1 MFRSLMQKL
10 RGQNEEAKEASEAI
24 HEERLEVGE
33 TGPAGIMPDGD
44 VPDWTAD
51 EEAPADPAP

>member
-1 MFRSLMQKL
+1 MRKL
-10 RGQNEEAKEASEAI
+10 RGQEAEAAEVSEAI
-24 HEERLEVGE
+24 HEERLEVGQ

-51 EEAPADPAP
+51 EEPKPGEPA